1 MAGVSADQIAA
12 AKRVPAIEFL
22 RRYRSDDL
30 VPAHARG
37 EFQLKSHD
45 SFKIN
50 GESSVW
56 HWKSQDIGGRSALD
70 YLIHVEG
77 VPFVEAVRQLCDERP
92 GPAPVPHLVVQRRRP
107 AFTLPPA
114 APTTARVERYLLGR
128 GISPRVIR
136 TCIRQGILYESH
148 PWHNCVFVG
157 RDETGRARYAALRST
172 GGALFKYEQAGSE
185 KMYGFCIMPVYY
197 SSVST
202 DDNKSC
208 ASFGVGGPLSAP
220 VRRVSVFESAIDAM
234 AEMTLCDDNTPKY
247 RLSLGG
253 IYAPA
258 EGSRTSESVREAK
271 ALPSL
276 SAFLQRHPQV
286 CEIEVCLDNDHA
298 GMYAADQIQRHYANK
313 YRVIVNLPAI
323 QVKDYADMAQ
333 LRMLEK
339 SILQQ
344 EFER

>member
-1 MAGVSADQIAA
+1 MPGVSADQIAA

-92 GPAPVPHLVVQRRRP
+92 GPAPVPHLVVQQRRP

-114 APTTARVERYLLGR
+114 ATTTARVERYLLGR
-128 GISPRVIR
+128 GISPQVIR

-185 KMYGFCIMPVYY
+185 KMYGFCIPPVCGY
-197 SSVST
+197 
-202 DDNKSC
+202 DNKTGEFQSIENTEQVV
-208 ASFGVGGPLSAP
+208 SH
-220 VRRVSVFESAIDAM
+220 RVSVFESAIDAM
-234 AEMTLCDDNTPKY
+234 AEMTICCDNTPKY

-258 EGSRTSESVREAK
+258 EGSRSSESVREGK
-271 ALPSL
+271 SLPSL
-276 SAFLQRHPQV
+276 SAFLQRHSQV

-298 GMYAADQIQRHYANK
+298 GMYAADQIQRYYANK

-323 QVKDYADMAQ
+323 EGKDYADVAQ
-333 LRMLEK
+333 MRMLEK
-339 SILQQ
+339 STRKK

>member
-1 MAGVSADQIAA
+1 MPGVSADQIAA

-92 GPAPVPHLVVQRRRP
+92 GPAPVPHLVVQQRRP

-114 APTTARVERYLLGR
+114 ATTTARVERYLLGR
-128 GISPRVIR
+128 GISPQVIR
-136 TCIRQGILYESH
+136 TCIRQGLLYESQ

-172 GGALFKYEQAGSE
+172 AGAPFKYEQAGSE
-185 KMYGFCIMPVYY
+185 KRFGFCIPPMAA
-197 SSVST
+197 
-202 DDNKSC
+202 DDNKSGDRC
-208 ASFGVGGPLSAP
+208 AKNIFILDPCP
-220 VRRVSVFESAIDAM
+220 RVAVFESAVDAM
-234 AEMTLCDDNTPKY
+234 AEMTLCRDDTPKY

-258 EGSRTSESVREAK
+258 HVKGTPESVREAK

-276 SAFLQRHPQV
+276 SAFLQRHPQIQ
-286 CEIEVCLDNDHA
+286 EIEVCLDNDHA
-298 GMYAADQIQRHYANK
+298 GRYAADQIQRYYADK
-313 YRVIVNLPAI
+313 YRVIVNLPTI
-323 QVKDYADMAQ
+323 EGKDYADMAQ
-333 LRMLEK
+333 AAMLK
-339 SILQQ
+339 RFARLQ
-344 EFER
+344 ESER

>member
-1 MAGVSADQIAA
+1 MAGVCADQIAA

-92 GPAPVPHLVVQRRRP
+92 GPAPVPHLVVRRRP

-128 GISPRVIR
+128 GISPQVIR

-172 GGALFKYEQAGSE
+172 GVRCSNTSRPAAKRCTGSVLCP
-185 KMYGFCIMPVYY
+185 CI
-197 SSVST
+197 
-202 DDNKSC
+202 
-208 ASFGVGGPLSAP
+208 
-220 VRRVSVFESAIDAM
+220 
-234 AEMTLCDDNTPKY
+234 TLP
-247 RLSLGG
+247 
-253 IYAPA
+253 
-258 EGSRTSESVREAK
+258 
-271 ALPSL
+271 
-276 SAFLQRHPQV
+276 
-286 CEIEVCLDNDHA
+286 
-298 GMYAADQIQRHYANK
+298 
-313 YRVIVNLPAI
+313 
-323 QVKDYADMAQ
+323 
-333 LRMLEK
+333 
-339 SILQQ
+339 
-344 EFER
+344 